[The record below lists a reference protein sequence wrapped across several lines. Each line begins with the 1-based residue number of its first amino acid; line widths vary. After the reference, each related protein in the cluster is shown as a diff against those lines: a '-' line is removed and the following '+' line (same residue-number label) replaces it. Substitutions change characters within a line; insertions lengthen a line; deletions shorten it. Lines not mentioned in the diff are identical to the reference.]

1 MSNMAQSNAGLQLLD
16 ASAVELVAG
25 GYDENNWCGSVVP
38 RIPFPP
44 RPTFDLS
51 QVLTIPTVMG

>member
-1 MSNMAQSNAGLQLLD
+1 
-16 ASAVELVAG
+16 VELVSG

-51 QVLTIPTVMG
+51 QVLTIPTLMA